1 MCCKQQ
7 LLLQTVSAHVTACL
21 STAHV
26 ITCLIAPY
34 FRTGHSMSYFSTH
47 HLMSQH
53 VLSQHMSPDVTACF
67 IAATCHSMSYQ
78 HVLVQ
83 NTQAFCSSKL
93 VLVAPSAV
101 FRNMAW
107 RDDSGWGSQ
116 SWGSQS
122 WGSQSWNWQPAE
134 PRGRARGRQGKGH
147 GRAKAEDTSSSG
159 SQEPKTQPK
168 LQRHEK
174 HKYADE
180 EVLRCP
186 WPGPR
191 MTTFAKK
198 GEPGNWAEVADEAET
213 LGLVR
218 PSVFYKA
225 VQTESNKRIFH

>member
-1 MCCKQQ
+1 MSQHVLSRHMCQHV
-7 LLLQTVSAHVTACL
+7 LSHLISAHVTACL
-21 STAHV
+21 ISAHV
-26 ITCLIAPY
+26 AACHSVSYLSTC
-34 FRTGHSMSYFSTH
+34 RR
-47 HLMSQH
+47 MSQH
-53 VLSQHMSPDVTACF
+53 VLSPPHVAACL
-67 IAATCHSMSYQ
+67 ISTSHSVCVS
-78 HVLVQ
+78 LVQ
-83 NTQAFCSSKL
+83 NAQAFCSSKL

-101 FRNMAW
+101 FREMAW
-107 RDDSGWGSQ
+107 WDDSSWNRSG
-116 SWGSQS
+116 WGSQS

-198 GEPGNWAEVADEAET
+198 GKPGNWAEVADEAET

-218 PSVFYKA
+218 PSVF
-225 VQTESNKRIFH
+225 